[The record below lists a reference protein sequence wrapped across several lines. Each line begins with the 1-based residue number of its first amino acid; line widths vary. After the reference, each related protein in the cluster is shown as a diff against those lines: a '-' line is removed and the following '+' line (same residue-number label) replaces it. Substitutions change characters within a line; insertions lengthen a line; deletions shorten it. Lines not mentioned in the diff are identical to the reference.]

1 MNFRTSPVEPPD
13 TAMNKEPDVRWPAE
27 WEPQDAV
34 WLSWPH
40 RRDLWQG
47 GLDELQQ
54 TYGSVA
60 AAIAPHALVCVNAAA
75 PLHPGVRQAMLAAG
89 MSEEQ
94 IAAAVQS
101 NKDMIELIR
110 LILPGSL
117 IVCSPII
124 AFANYMGSRKV
135 LSKMGVAF
143 APLPPFKNWRVSEYL
158 IWPFALSMGFMAT
171 YPDAPKLAFEIAIN
185 IQTVTSVAFLFQGWA
200 VIYWWLEKNGKPLW
214 LGAVSVVL
222 ALSVQLVSTF
232 IVLLGAFE
240 SVFDNR
246 NLKERSL

>member
-1 MNFRTSPVEPPD
+1 
-13 TAMNKEPDVRWPAE
+13 MNKEPDVRWPAE

-94 IAAAVQS
+94 FRLFNHPTNDVWCRDHGPVFVQDVKDGSLMLADWQFNAWGAICPWDLDNGVPALIGAALGLPVRS
-101 NKDMIELIR
+101 SS
-110 LILPGSL
+110 LILEGGRL
-117 IVCSPII
+117 R
-124 AFANYMGSRKV
+124 AMGT
-135 LSKMGVAF
+135 AC
-143 APLPPFKNWRVSEYL
+143 W
-158 IWPFALSMGFMAT
+158 
-171 YPDAPKLAFEIAIN
+171 
-185 IQTVTSVAFLFQGWA
+185 
-200 VIYWWLEKNGKPLW
+200 
-214 LGAVSVVL
+214 
-222 ALSVQLVSTF
+222 
-232 IVLLGAFE
+232 
-240 SVFDNR
+240 
-246 NLKERSL
+246 